1 MIFIKVEFHF
11 FHHETHSPL
20 SVATVTPVVM
30 TALVLFLI
38 LIPAGYIMKGLVV
51 MSIRFTDRYEN
62 SSNMVWDK
70 PFDINA
76 DVASSKSYPLYA
88 PFPVCS
94 PSSIEAT
101 SHALFASPIVYWM
114 LFPFSDDRCWHFILC
129 KLQHFHLG
137 FFLLGS
143 VNNVWFT
150 YKILGDMFDIILGD
164 TAEEG
169 GVRLTRGAQLIK
181 TGLLIYTSILVC
193 IFWIHF
199 NLFAFRAEATE
210 MGTAAFR
217 LKNFLA
223 ELPLWGLRW
232 VTLSVAVGE
241 FAVRSLYRWLGKA
254 LYRVEDDEIL
264 SIDEDQT
271 AETSPSPPWRRR
283 VITTSM
289 WMRLIRRAYIKKN
302 HDCPGIQI
310 KP

>member
-1 MIFIKVEFHF
+1 
-11 FHHETHSPL
+11 
-20 SVATVTPVVM
+20 
-30 TALVLFLI
+30 
-38 LIPAGYIMKGLVV
+38 MKGLVV

-76 DVASSKSYPLYA
+76 DVVSSKSYPLYA

-101 SHALFASPIVYWM
+101 SHALFTSPIVYWM

-181 TGLLIYTSILVC
+181 TGLLIYTSMLVC

-241 FAVRSLYRWLGKA
+241 FAVRSLYQWLGKA

-264 SIDEDQT
+264 SIDEDPT
-271 AETSPSPPWRRR
+271 AETSPFPWRRR

-289 WMRLIRRAYIKKN
+289 
-302 HDCPGIQI
+302 
-310 KP
+310 